1 MNKIKQI
8 LGYIFYKF
16 MTDKF
21 VFNNEFIGFFILL
34 FLNFSGQIMEE
45 NIKIIIANDSHLVY
59 HNNYCK

>member
-1 MNKIKQI
+1 M
-8 LGYIFYKF
+8 YFYKF

-34 FLNFSGQIMEE
+34 FLNFSGQIREE